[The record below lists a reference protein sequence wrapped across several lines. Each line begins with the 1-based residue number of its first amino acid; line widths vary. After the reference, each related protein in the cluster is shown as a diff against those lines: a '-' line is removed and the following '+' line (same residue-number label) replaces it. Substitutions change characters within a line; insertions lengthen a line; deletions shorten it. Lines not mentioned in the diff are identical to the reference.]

1 MATAKEQL
9 LKMMSPNQAR
19 LLDQQMRDQQ
29 VAQRSQGAGM
39 LSGLVQAYTGMGDI
53 AQRVGG
59 IMPMGAYEA
68 QAIKQQKILDE
79 TTKQESLISNAAR
92 VAIKSSDVN
101 ELQKERDNLLSEG
114 SQAAVSLAQKI
125 QNKIDGLN
133 KTRQQMGVIEGKVE
147 TALDIVAKSNLP
159 EEIKY
164 QIDEEISSGITKPED
179 VNKRIKEANDVVVK
193 GNKVQSGIEALSSL
207 GLSQEDKVKYTKY
220 LQAGGSITTLFQKFL
235 PNQENLSVD
244 RLSQM
249 YRFFTSESVEKFKDA
264 FRDGK
269 RGADLPA
276 LEEQSS
282 ERKVN
287 VASVSKSMRMDFESL
302 VNEYFDDPNVKAVF
316 TDAGIFSEDPDSEKI
331 RAYVADVY
339 TYANRNQILPSEALL
354 RWSAEKNREVSEKG
368 GASSDID
375 FSSVTEDDISKFTV
389 EQLDAYIEYMQSNPT
404 PN

>member
-207 GLSQEDKVKYTKY
+207 GFSQEDKVKYTKY

-249 YRFFTSESVEKFKDA
+249 YRFFTPESVEKFKDA

-276 LEEQSS
+276 LMEQDSS
-282 ERKVN
+282 GKVN
-287 VASVSKSMRMDFESL
+287 VASVSKPMRMNFESL
-302 VNEYFDDPNVKAVF
+302 VNEYFDNPNVKAVF

-339 TYANRNQILPSEALL
+339 TYANRNQILLSEALL
-354 RWSAEKNREVSEKG
+354 RWSAEKNREVSEDG

>member
-39 LSGLVQAYTGMGDI
+39 LSGLVQAYTGMSDI
-53 AQRVGG
+53 AQRAGG

-220 LQAGGSITTLFQKFL
+220 LQAGGSITTLFQEFL

-276 LEEQSS
+276 LEEQNS

-316 TDAGIFSEDPDSEKI
+316 TDAGIFIEDPDSEKI